1 MIQTVK
7 VVHKWTQDASG
18 RARVENAKPIIQRID
33 AVYLGGKVRTI
44 SGDVWDVVPNDNK
57 KEADFVTV
65 VQRHKAA

>member
-1 MIQTVK
+1 MTQTVK

-44 SGDVWDVVPNDNK
+44 SGDVWSVVENSNK
-57 KEADFVTV
+57 KESDFITTL
-65 VQRHKAA
+65 K